1 MATLLLIIIFLA
13 FISLGLPDSILGAA
27 WPAMQQDFGVS
38 FEVAGYL
45 SISIA
50 IGTMISSFISGKML
64 SKFGT
69 AKVTVF
75 STLLTAIALLGIHS
89 SPSII
94 WLFICSIPLGLGA
107 GAIDTGLNDYV
118 AKHYR
123 AHHMSWLHCF
133 WGVGATIGPII
144 IAQAISGNGWRNGFL
159 AISLIQ
165 FGLVCILFATLP
177 LWNKVHQS
185 DESEKVEEIVDS
197 KNKDIHPLKI
207 KGVKL
212 SVLSFLVYCGAEM
225 LVGLWGSSYL
235 VGARDIPIATAAKWV
250 SMYYLGITVGRFI
263 TGFITFKFS
272 NKAIIR
278 FGQLLSLIGAILF
291 FMPFSSSI
299 TLLGLLL
306 IGLGFAPIFPSMLTE
321 TPKLFGKEHSQT
333 IMGYQISAAYGGATF
348 IPVIMGNLASYTTIE
363 ILPISIIICILIML
377 WASMRLFGFAK
388 GDGISD

>member
-1 MATLLLIIIFLA
+1 MTTILLVIIFMA

-27 WPAMQQDFGVS
+27 WPAMQQDYGVS

-50 IGTMISSFISGKML
+50 IGTMISSFVSGRML
-64 SKFGT
+64 KRFGT

-75 STLLTAIALLGIHS
+75 STLLTAIALLGIFFA
-89 SPSII
+89 PSII
-94 WLFICSIPLGLGA
+94 WLFVCAVPLGLGA

-118 AKHYR
+118 AKHYK

-144 IAQAISGNGWRNGFL
+144 IAQSIAGNGWRTGFL
-159 AISLIQ
+159 GISLIQ
-165 FGLVCILFATLP
+165 FGLVCVLFATLP

-185 DESEKVEEIVDS
+185 EESLTEDILANEH
-197 KNKDIHPLKI
+197 NQDIHPLKI

-235 VGARDIPIATAAKWV
+235 VAARDIPIATAAKWV
-250 SMYYLGITVGRFI
+250 SMYYLGITIGRFI

-272 NKAIIR
+272 NRAIIR
-278 FGQLLSLIGAILF
+278 FGQLLSLVGAILF
-291 FMPFSSSI
+291 FLPLHNLVS
-299 TLLGLLL
+299 LLGLLL

-321 TPKLFGKEHSQT
+321 TPKMFGKEHSQA

-348 IPVIMGNLASYTTIE
+348 IPVIMGNLASHTTIE
-363 ILPISIIICILIML
+363 ILPISIIVCILIML
-377 WASMRLFGFAK
+377 WAFMRLMK
-388 GDGISD
+388 INK

>member
-50 IGTMISSFISGKML
+50 IGTMISSLISGRML
-64 SKFGT
+64 RVFGT

-75 STLLTAIALLGIHS
+75 STLLTAIALLGIFYA
-89 SPSII
+89 PSILWI
-94 WLFICSIPLGLGA
+94 FVCSIPLGLGA

-118 AKHYR
+118 AKHYQ

-144 IAQAISGNGWRNGFL
+144 IAQAIAGNGWRNGFL
-159 AISLIQ
+159 AISFIQ
-165 FGLVCILFATLP
+165 FGLVCVLFATLP
-177 LWNKVHQS
+177 LWKKVHQS
-185 DESEKVEEIVDS
+185 SESVVEEVGI

-207 KGVKL
+207 KGVKI
-212 SVLSFLVYCGAEM
+212 SVLSFLVYCGVEM

-235 VGARDIPIATAAKWV
+235 VAARDIPIATAAKWV

-263 TGFITFKFS
+263 TGFITFKF
-272 NKAIIR
+272 NNREIIR
-278 FGQLLSLIGAILF
+278 FGQILSLIGGVLF
-291 FMPFSSSI
+291 LLPLHSMI

-306 IGLGFAPIFPSMLTE
+306 IGLGFAPIFPSMLND
-321 TPKLFGKEHSQT
+321 TPKLFGKEYSQT
-333 IMGYQISAAYGGATF
+333 IIGYQISAAYGGATF

-363 ILPISIIICILIML
+363 ILPVSIIGCILVMIFL
-377 WASMRLFGFAK
+377 SAK
-388 GDGISD
+388 LTMKDKSLN